1 MEPLKATRSDYNWV
15 SCLLLG
21 ILADPLR
28 EAIMIIMRDAAPPAG
43 RLNVT
48 FPAPGGKL
56 AIVMRLM
63 NHCAEGLT
71 PPHMHEAHSMQHCVA
86 L

>member
-28 EAIMIIMRDAAPPAG
+28 EAIMIIMRDAAPACWALKCDISCSW
-43 RLNVT
+43 R
-48 FPAPGGKL
+48 
-56 AIVMRLM
+56 
-63 NHCAEGLT
+63 
-71 PPHMHEAHSMQHCVA
+71 EARNCDETDESLC
-86 L
+86 